1 MVQVLKE
8 SVRARILEAAESR
21 FAEVGFQNATIGD
34 IARGAGVATGT
45 VYKYYPD
52 KETLFHSAITDG
64 FVEELT
70 RLTRQRIAAFARPGG
85 MSEEQAPGEGE
96 SGALLR
102 FFAENRRKVVIL
114 LGWGEGTRYESF
126 AREYLREMEAQAL
139 AQASEQFPQLEMT
152 RVFRFMVR
160 NILKESIRGIVS
172 TLSEFEDAAS
182 IGVAL
187 SAAVSYQ
194 VAGMNALVRWASEN
208 KETA

>member
-1 MVQVLKE
+1 M
-8 SVRARILEAAESR
+8 
-21 FAEVGFQNATIGD
+21 
-34 IARGAGVATGT
+34 
-45 VYKYYPD
+45 
-52 KETLFHSAITDG
+52 
-64 FVEELT
+64 
-70 RLTRQRIAAFARPGG
+70 
-85 MSEEQAPGEGE
+85 
-96 SGALLR
+96 
-102 FFAENRRKVVIL
+102 
-114 LGWGEGTRYESF
+114 
-126 AREYLREMEAQAL
+126 

>member
-114 LGWGEGTRYESF
+114 LGWGRGPGTSPLLGSIYGRWRLRLWPRRASSF
-126 AREYLREMEAQAL
+126 
-139 AQASEQFPQLEMT
+139 
-152 RVFRFMVR
+152 R
-160 NILKESIRGIVS
+160 NSK
-172 TLSEFEDAAS
+172 
-182 IGVAL
+182 
-187 SAAVSYQ
+187 
-194 VAGMNALVRWASEN
+194 
-208 KETA
+208 